1 MRHQLTTETTES
13 PAIFKLL
20 PEDRFFKKMADSH
33 GLVARR
39 AYELFSVSGFTHGR
53 DLDDWLQAESEIL
66 KSVPLEVSETQDA
79 ITAKAKL
86 PGHSA
91 KDIEIHVEPRRLF
104 VSGQPQENAVEKK
117 VKTIHSG
124 RGLSWLF
131 CSLDLPVLI
140 DPDKV
145 SATLSNSEL
154 RIELPKCKTG
164 AEISIAAKAAA

>member
-1 MRHQLTTETTES
+1 MKHQVTTQTAES
-13 PAIFKLL
+13 PAIFKPL
-20 PEDRFFKKMADSH
+20 PEDGFFKIMADIRR
-33 GLVARR
+33 LVARR
-39 AYELFSVSGFTHGR
+39 AYELFTASGFTRGH
-53 DLDDWLQAESEIL
+53 DLDDWVQAESEIIE
-66 KSVPLEVSETQDA
+66 SVPFEVSETQDA

-86 PGHSA
+86 PGYSA

-104 VSGQPQENAVEKK
+104 VSGRPQEKAVEEK
-117 VKTIHSG
+117 VKTIHSEQD
-124 RGLSWLF
+124 LNWLF
-131 CSLDLPVLI
+131 CSLDLPAPI